1 MNSGEYAKRYGLR
14 PGRLRDCLKKG
25 RVRGAR
31 RVEGDWF
38 IPEDAMIAYYVR
50 PKKERTVQDVV
61 WDIVRAVHLS
71 QYFDDEVLQVSANQ
85 FSTALDI
92 SMHLGYVKRA
102 ATPNDGVTSSGY
114 AITPEG
120 MLACEKNKR
129 DFISDLV
136 KLIGSTAG
144 AAAGSFYS
152 AAL

>member
-1 MNSGEYAKRYGLR
+1 MNSEEYAKRYGLR
-14 PGRLRDCLKKG
+14 LGRLRDCLKKG

-31 RVEGDWF
+31 RVGGDWF
-38 IPEDAMIAYYVR
+38 IPEDAMISYYVR

-61 WDIVRAVHLS
+61 WDIVRAAYLS

-92 SMHLGYVKRA
+92 SMRLGYVKRA
-102 ATPNDGVTSSGY
+102 ASPNDSVTSSGY

-120 MLACEKNKR
+120 MLACEKNKK
-129 DFISDLV
+129 DFISDLM
-136 KLIGSTAG
+136 KLVGSTVG